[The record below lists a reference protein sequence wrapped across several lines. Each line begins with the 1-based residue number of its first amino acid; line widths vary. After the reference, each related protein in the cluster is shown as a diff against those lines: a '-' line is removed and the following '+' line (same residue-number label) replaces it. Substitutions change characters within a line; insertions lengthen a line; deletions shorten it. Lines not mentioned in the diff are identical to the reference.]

1 MVKLKKL
8 LSDELKILRHR
19 RLTLNIQ
26 ITTLNW
32 ILELVLSFMA
42 ILVTLIGVGIQ
53 KYGLSFFVQELI
65 LFVYTVFLQAFTLI
79 NDTELKDNI
88 IQSDW
93 YISILDTLG
102 WTYKGPR
109 REENHTDKI
118 SSAEPNEVGY
128 LGKNEEERNVEG
140 KEAVEIDGQNSNVRR
155 INPKV
160 ISTTRNDIKEKISL
174 RKSYHCNDCEIID
187 LDVSNKKSKAIV
199 NVNSSLI
206 EDKNE

>member
-42 ILVTLIGVGIQ
+42 ILVTLIGVGIK

-65 LFVYTVFLQAFTLI
+65 LFVYTVFLPAFTLI

-109 REENHTDKI
+109 REEKHTNKI
-118 SSAEPNEVGY
+118 SPSEPNEVGE
-128 LGKNEEERNVEG
+128 LEKNEEERNAEG
-140 KEAVEIDGQNSNVRR
+140 KEAGEIDGQNSNVPR
-155 INPKV
+155 IDTKV
-160 ISTTRNDIKEKISL
+160 RSTTRNDIKEKIL
-174 RKSYHCNDCEIID
+174 LKKSYHCNDCEITD
-187 LDVSNKKSKAIV
+187 LDVSN
-199 NVNSSLI
+199 
-206 EDKNE
+206 